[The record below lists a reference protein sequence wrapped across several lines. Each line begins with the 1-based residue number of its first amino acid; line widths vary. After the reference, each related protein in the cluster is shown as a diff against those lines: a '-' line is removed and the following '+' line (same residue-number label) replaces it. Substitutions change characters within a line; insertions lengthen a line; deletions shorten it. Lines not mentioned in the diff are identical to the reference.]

1 MALDPKATASAAS
14 SLATPGGTLS
24 GGLGAGRIARL
35 AVIVGKPAPKTPAS
49 EAPPEGGR
57 DVGQAIVVCTA
68 PDVCK
73 TPIGSSTPPI
83 PYQITGKLG
92 DDANTSQN
100 VFLTGLKAFKFDSVV
115 TNVKGD
121 EPGAAKGI
129 KSGTV
134 GDIAEP
140 KTASTV
146 VRVNGQ
152 WLVRDGDTF
161 WMNKRNTVGELN
173 YKKDRSTYW
182 PAADASAIDDSEAEA
197 LLARAQADGAAID
210 YYETDQEK
218 TGKARLIP
226 ASSMADYASL
236 VRTTMGEKP
245 ILLAQAQLQ
254 QMPNATVSDARAG
267 AIPQTRP
274 APTPTFQ
281 PGPAANDNNFRPP
294 AGMPRPGGSTGMA
307 GKAAGAAGKMLFLL
321 WIVQGAPMPGDNL
334 ILGKAA
340 AKRVLEGINPQTPQ
354 EQAIYDQAV
363 DHLAEY
369 KASVYDSWW
378 PTGSDKFDA
387 EVRKAVE
394 DQIAEERTRAQQQQ
408 QQPSQSSQPQ
418 ANPAP
423 EAGVRV
429 EGQPDPCNPGAHGKN
444 NCPPGQDS
452 HHIIADYI
460 MRLGTRR
467 EPGARLPGAPSL
479 DDGPAICLTE
489 KEHARVHQLMDGAI
503 KAAGGDAGTVS
514 FEKAKQ
520 IAYEALGAA
529 KKDCKGKFEA
539 ATDEYFKK
547 VPEDALARAFKT
559 APKAIKDKALQTL
572 ESAWEKLRPLNPPK

>member
-1 MALDPKATASAAS
+1 MALDPKATSSAAS
-14 SLATPGGTLS
+14 SLGAPGGVLS
-24 GGLGAGRIARL
+24 GSLGAGRIARV
-35 AVIVGKPAPKTPAS
+35 AVIVGKPAPKAPAS

-83 PYQITGKLG
+83 PYQITGRLG

-121 EPGAAKGI
+121 EPGSAKGI

-161 WMNKRNTVGELN
+161 WMNKRNTVGELI
-173 YKKDRSTYW
+173 YKKDRGKYW
-182 PAADASAIDDSEAEA
+182 PPDDAAAIDDSEAEA
-197 LLARAQADGAAID
+197 LLARAQADGAIIET
-210 YYETDQEK
+210 YETDQEK

-226 ASSMADYASL
+226 ATGMADYASL
-236 VRTTMGEKP
+236 VRTAMGEKP
-245 ILLAQAQLQ
+245 ILLAHAQLQ
-254 QMPNATVSDARAG
+254 PMPNATASDARAG
-267 AIPQTRP
+267 AIPQTR
-274 APTPTFQ
+274 PTPTFQ

-294 AGMPRPGGSTGMA
+294 AGMPRPGGGTGLA
-307 GKAAGAAGKMLFLL
+307 GKASVAGKLLFVL
-321 WIVQGAPMPGDNL
+321 WIVQGAPMPGENL
-334 ILGKAA
+334 ILGRAA
-340 AKRVLEGINPQTPQ
+340 AKSVLEGIDPQTPQ
-354 EQAIYDQAV
+354 EQAIYDQAL

-369 KASVYDSWW
+369 RAGVYDSWW
-378 PTGSDKFDA
+378 PTGADKYDA

-394 DQIAEERTRAQQQQ
+394 DQIAEQRTRAQQQQ
-408 QQPSQSSQPQ
+408 QAQASQPQ
-418 ANPAP
+418 AAANPDP

-444 NCPPGQDS
+444 NCPPGEDS

-460 MRLGTRR
+460 MRLGTRK
-467 EPGARLPGAPSL
+467 EPGVRLPGAPSL
-479 DDGPAICLTE
+479 NDGPAICLTE

-520 IAYEALGAA
+520 IAYEALGEA

-539 ATDEYFKK
+539 ATDEYFKN